1 MIQCS
6 NLSVIGCTNSKLVRL
21 RWFSCQVLYRRRYK
35 FESRKVFQNSCQIFE
50 QLLPE
55 NSSPR
60 AFKIAQSDH
69 TGWSTVVRPSASYT
83 GELGFE
89 STTYNYSYLYLF
101 IGSCLWPKIGKWMAR
116 FENKIW
122 SSVVKLSLSPSVSL
136 KAVFVD
142 KRKLLFCVTKSGN
155 CFITFVEGK
164 HTCYLLY
171 IITSHNLVKMT
182 QL

>member
-122 SSVVKLSLSPSVSL
+122 SSVVKLSLSPLCLWKLFSSINGNYFFVWQNLEIVLSHLL
-136 KAVFVD
+136 KRNTLATYST
-142 KRKLLFCVTKSGN
+142 LSQVT
-155 CFITFVEGK
+155 T
-164 HTCYLLY
+164 
-171 IITSHNLVKMT
+171 
-182 QL
+182 